1 MESETI
7 PVTFCTLIKFIDL
20 SYTLNGCFICALFHN
35 YMHWSF
41 GSIGSPSYTDLTN
54 VDNI

>member
-20 SYTLNGCFICALFHN
+20 SYTLNGCFICALFYN

-41 GSIGSPSYTDLTN
+41 GNIGSPSYTDLTN